1 MASNTEVSIQDVQ
14 DAAKRIEPYIH
25 KTPVMTSST
34 LDSMA
39 GRAIH
44 FKCEIFQKIGAFK
57 VSIEYSKISSHLPL
71 A

>member
-1 MASNTEVSIQDVQ
+1 MASSDGVKINIKDIQ
-14 DAAKRIEPYIH
+14 DAAKRIEPHIH

-39 GRAIH
+39 GRALH

-57 VSIEYSKISSHLPL
+57 VSILL
-71 A
+71 CV